1 MYSYTFNGVIYSA
14 KTLPELQEL
23 LEAQGFKGNVIEIFN
38 NIALQSLEEDEQLS
52 NQDLNQDVEL
62 PEDELDPSPNESL
75 EEDRLTDIMDDGLN
89 QLN

>member
-23 LEAQGFKGNVIEIFN
+23 LEAQGFKGDVIEIFN

-62 PEDELDPSPNESL
+62 PEDELDPSPDESL